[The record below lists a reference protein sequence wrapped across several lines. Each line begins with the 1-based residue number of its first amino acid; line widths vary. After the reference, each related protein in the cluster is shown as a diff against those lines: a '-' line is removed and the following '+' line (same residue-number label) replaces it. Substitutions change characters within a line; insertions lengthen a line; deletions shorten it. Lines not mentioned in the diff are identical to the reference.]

1 MAAHHCLTV
10 KTLFL
15 LVVVALT
22 IDSTTSASLNKPN
35 ATEPTKTGD
44 FSTISVNASQVQHFA
59 DFAASQISSS
69 NSTVSMK
76 PGDNVTSV
84 KIVKAAATKVPSEN
98 GSGMNFEMTLELDGE
113 EDDDDLYCEV
123 LVFSRSYELLV
134 DELILTDYTCVSI
147 TNGSAEAE
155 AIPEPAPVPIFIPFF
170 PVAVNDTKVEDIAK
184 FANGAVA
191 STRNSTNNLTEI
203 EKAESQVYATGINY
217 KLILKL
223 KGVDGDDML
232 CEVVVS
238 DPTQKDVIMDRELTQ
253 YNCAWNSTSSAEQ
266 EEDIPDDSILSKWFF
281 E

>member
-1 MAAHHCLTV
+1 
-10 KTLFL
+10 
-15 LVVVALT
+15 
-22 IDSTTSASLNKPN
+22 
-35 ATEPTKTGD
+35 
-44 FSTISVNASQVQHFA
+44 
-59 DFAASQISSS
+59 
-69 NSTVSMK
+69 
-76 PGDNVTSV
+76 
-84 KIVKAAATKVPSEN
+84 
-98 GSGMNFEMTLELDGE
+98 MNFEMTLELNGE
-113 EDDDDLYCEV
+113 EDDDDLLCEV
-123 LVFSRSYELLV
+123 LVFSRSYELLD

-155 AIPEPAPVPIFIPFF
+155 AMPEPAPVPIFIPFF
-170 PVAVNDTKVEDIAK
+170 PVAVNTKVEDIAK
-184 FANGAVA
+184 FANAAVA

-223 KGVDGDDML
+223 KGADGDDML

-253 YNCAWNSTSSAEQ
+253 YNCSWNSTSSAEQ